1 MKKHK
6 EWTLLFM
13 LALLSLALQS
23 CFGSSNTNYQSVIKG
38 KNGDVGINT
47 TSPFKGKIYFTL
59 NRNLYVLNGS
69 DPTHPKQL
77 TSGLDVRDPAVSP
90 NGKLIAFDIHYT
102 NYSDLAYMPA
112 AGGTPTIIASG
123 QGIFIPND
131 SGAISTYHWFSQ
143 PAWTPDNEHLI
154 FLGDNQKDYWLN
166 DLSAYDAVG
175 QYAASILDMQIYMV
189 SIQDRLTTQDQI
201 ENVPQPVAFSSIGA
215 GGLRDP
221 SYRPGHSDEVIYTSY
236 AYTADS
242 NNTAVNAQL
251 ELINDSTIGNTLADD
266 PLEYHP
272 GADDI
277 ESNPGIAITPGTSNL
292 SNLEPSFSPDGNT
305 IIYARSLNE
314 TTMGLYTMPVP
325 NDDTSTITTSGTQ
338 DLAAYNKSNQLLTG
352 EYLSQPIWSPAGT
365 QIAYYSYT
373 NTTFDLWLAT
383 MVKNPKT
390 GTYSIKK
397 GSEVQLTQAHGDLD
411 ADSRPV
417 WTN

>member
-23 CFGSSNTNYQSVIKG
+23 CFGSSNTNYQGVIKG

-102 NYSDLAYMPA
+102 NYSNLAYMPA
-112 AGGTPTIIASG
+112 AGGTPTIIANGNGTYYTANGYEFNS
-123 QGIFIPND
+123 
-131 SGAISTYHWFSQ
+131 YHWFAQ
-143 PAWTPDNEHLI
+143 PAWAPDSEHI
-154 FLGDNQKDYWLN
+154 IYLGDNQKDYWLDN
-166 DLSAYDAVG
+166 DAYTGSYNSVV
-175 QYAASILDMQIYMV
+175 LDMQLYMA
-189 SIQDRLTTQDQI
+189 SINDRLTTSDQI
-201 ENVPQPVAFSSIGA
+201 AAAQPVAYAAIGA
-215 GGLRDP
+215 GGLSDP
-221 SYRPGHSDEVIYTSY
+221 KYRPGHSNEAIYTSY
-236 AYTADS
+236 QYTADS
-242 NNTAVNAQL
+242 NYININSQLNLVDVNTVENAL
-251 ELINDSTIGNTLADD
+251 TIGNIFT
-266 PLEYHP
+266 YHP
-272 GADDI
+272 GQGGTQ
-277 ESNPGIAITPGTSNL
+277 SSPSIAITPGTSNL

-305 IIYARSLNE
+305 IAYVRTLNE

-352 EYLSQPIWSPAGT
+352 EYLSQPIWSPDGT
-365 QIAYYSYT
+365 QIAYYSYST
-373 NTTFDLWLAT
+373 TTFDLWLAT

-397 GSEVQLTQAHGDLD
+397 GSAVQLTQAHGDLD